1 MSGQA
6 CRGPASSRGCT
17 AAGVCRVR
25 RPPPA
30 PAGTP
35 GPKWFCVPWPRPRES
50 TCAGNRVPPPTPAPA
65 PVPARRAHTL
75 HSHSASSLSAALTLA
90 HGLAH
95 RQKDR

>member
-17 AAGVCRVR
+17 TAGVCRVR

-35 GPKWFCVPWPRPRES
+35 RPKWFCVPWPRPRES
-50 TCAGNRVPPPTPAPA
+50 SCVGNRAPPPAPA
-65 PVPARRAHTL
+65 PVPARRARSL
-75 HSHSASSLSAALTLA
+75 HSHSASSLSAALTPA
-90 HGLAH
+90 HGLA
-95 RQKDR
+95 RCRKDR